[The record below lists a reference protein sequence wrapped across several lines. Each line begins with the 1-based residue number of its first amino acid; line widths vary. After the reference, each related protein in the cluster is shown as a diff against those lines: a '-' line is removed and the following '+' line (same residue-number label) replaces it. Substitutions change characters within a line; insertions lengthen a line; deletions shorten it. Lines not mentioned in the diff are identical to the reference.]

1 MNLALWAALD
11 FLHSEPHAPLALDG
25 LFGWACYLLLGLA
38 AGALVARA
46 ESRDAHTRALL
57 VPALSVSPFV
67 LTIFWLASD
76 RSAVQ
81 ARPGAALIVALIY
94 TCLLAVRVLG
104 AAFGPVRARAAVVAV
119 VLVLVSPWAIGML
132 NLDTRLWVVEED
144 EPAQTQ
150 QADEETEAEALA
162 ELARAAA
169 QLKLLERL
177 RKLRG

>member
-1 MNLALWAALD
+1 NFTGGLELLALRRRWPPRFTVIFDQIAALLAVNLALWAALD

-46 ESRDAHTRALL
+46 ESRDARTRALP
-57 VPALSVSPFV
+57 VV
-67 LTIFWLASD
+67 
-76 RSAVQ
+76 
-81 ARPGAALIVALIY
+81 LIY

-104 AAFGPVRARAAVVAV
+104 AAFGPVRVRAAVVAV
-119 VLVLVSPWAIGML
+119 VLVLASPWSIGML

-150 QADEETEAEALA
+150 EADEETEAEALFY
-162 ELARAAA
+162 EQPA
-169 QLKLLERL
+169 QI
-177 RKLRG
+177 